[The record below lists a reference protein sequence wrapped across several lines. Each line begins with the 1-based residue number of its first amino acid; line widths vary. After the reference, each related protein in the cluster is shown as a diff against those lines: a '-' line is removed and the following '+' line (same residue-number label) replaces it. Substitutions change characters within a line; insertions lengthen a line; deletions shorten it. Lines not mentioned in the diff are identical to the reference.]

1 MSDIRLNESDV
12 PQDTLIVSSKLKK
25 YIKARS
31 GMSTSDKVLPAL
43 SDRVR
48 SLCDE
53 AIRNAAADGRKTV
66 LDRDFRSPY

>member
-1 MSDIRLNESDV
+1 MSDIRLNETDV
-12 PQDTLIVSSKLKK
+12 PDDVLIVSSKLKK

-43 SDRVR
+43 SEQLR
-48 SLCDE
+48 SLCDD

-66 LDRDFRSPY
+66 MDRDFRSPN